1 MQRGLHSICINNQ
14 TPLVRFLR
22 PTEELSVRPGG
33 AEETLELSRL
43 TEGTDYVPTS
53 GGVVQVVLPLLRKL
67 LDEGQLDHAYW
78 LSLMPQGPTRY
89 EYAGIEMIGV
99 SLGAEELRAYTQAKE
114 KLWNLIHGLPTRPLD
129 KEDFVAFARY
139 NWECTRRM
147 FELAEDV
154 DLFYVH
160 DFQQLM
166 TGSMIGLAAP
176 AVMRWHIPMTMT
188 RTPRAVR
195 RYIVHGLQ
203 GFDAVIVSCRRDL
216 EALLGYG
223 YSGKVRQL
231 YPTMDP
237 RNFPPV
243 PEERRQALRRR
254 LGLPEEAPIVLA
266 VGRMD
271 PMKGQDVLL
280 EALPPLIEKHPEM
293 RCVLVGNGSFTGSSA
308 GGLGASKSHSWRAR
322 LEGLVDQARMRGHV
336 VFAGNLDHEDLCT
349 AYSMAR
355 VFVLP
360 SPAEGF
366 GLVVAEAWMYGT
378 PAVVSSG
385 AGVSELINHGVNG
398 FIFPP
403 GDSASLSTYLEL
415 LLDDERLAVE
425 FGRKGRDASAVCYPE
440 RTVGEVYDLLRRA
453 RESYG

>member
-1 MQRGLHSICINNQ
+1 MQRGLHSICVNNQ

-22 PTEELSVRPGG
+22 PPEKLTVRPRG
-33 AEETLELSRL
+33 AEGAVELSRL
-43 TEGTDYVPTS
+43 KEGTDYLPTS
-53 GGVVQVVLPLLRKL
+53 GGVVQVVLPLLQKL
-67 LDEGQLDHAYW
+67 LAEGQLDHAYW
-78 LSLMPQGPTRY
+78 LSLMPQGPARY
-89 EYAGIEMIGV
+89 EFNGIEMIGV
-99 SLGAEELRAYTQAKE
+99 SLDPEGLRAYTQAKE
-114 KLWNLIHGLPTRPLD
+114 KLWNLIHGLPTRPLE

-139 NWECTRRM
+139 NWECTRKM
-147 FELAEDV
+147 FELAESV

-176 AVMRWHIPMTMT
+176 AVMRWHIPMTMA

-216 EALLGYG
+216 EALIGFG
-223 YSGKVRQL
+223 FAGKARQL
-231 YPTMDP
+231 YPTIDP

-243 PEERRQALRRR
+243 AAERKSELRRR
-254 LGLPEEAPIVLA
+254 LGIPETAPIILA

-280 EALPPLIEKHPEM
+280 EALPPVIEKHPEL
-293 RCVLVGNGSFTGSSA
+293 RCLLVGNGSFTGSST
-308 GGLGASKSHSWRAR
+308 GGLGASKAHSWRAR
-322 LEGLVDQARMRGHV
+322 LEGLVDQARMRRHV
-336 VFAGNLDHEDLCT
+336 VFAGNLDHEDLCA
-349 AYSMAR
+349 AYADAR

-366 GLVVAEAWMYGT
+366 GLVVAEAWLYAT
-378 PAVVSSG
+378 PAVVSGG

-398 FIFPP
+398 FVFPP
-403 GDSASLSTYLEL
+403 GDSAALATYLEL
-415 LLDDERLAVE
+415 LLDDERLARE
-425 FGRKGRDASAVCYPE
+425 FGRKGRDAAAVCFPE

-453 RESYG
+453 RETYG